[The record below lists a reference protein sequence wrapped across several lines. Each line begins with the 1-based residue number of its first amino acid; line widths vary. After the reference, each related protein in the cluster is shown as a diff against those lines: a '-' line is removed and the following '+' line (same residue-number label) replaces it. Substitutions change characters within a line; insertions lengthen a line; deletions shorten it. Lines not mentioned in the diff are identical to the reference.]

1 MSSIGYQLYIRRGTK
16 DTRVVIRWTI
26 QAKVDARSRRE
37 GKDGEEKAVK
47 RATTRSIYMGKVV
60 PGLYTIRSRLMR
72 SHQFRPSFP
81 IRAREILRFVEKRI
95 TKRRTV

>member
-1 MSSIGYQLYIRRGTK
+1 MG
-16 DTRVVIRWTI
+16 
-26 QAKVDARSRRE
+26 
-37 GKDGEEKAVK
+37 EKAVK

-81 IRAREILRFVEKRI
+81 IRTREILRFGRTTRNESRNVEPFKQCLTI
-95 TKRRTV
+95 K